1 MVPVHVPGWLTVM
14 VRVGGVPNPE
24 KGSLLIPGTGLT
36 LQINQVLPAAS
47 AYVTAGHDEGSS
59 TVLDS
64 GATEHISPNVKG
76 PLTAAPISA
85 IHGLSGKST
94 PVTGM
99 GTVNQVK
106 NVMCVPGSSRRL
118 LSVARLLEQLGGRIV
133 FTSNKAYHVNDEIA
147 TPIATRNGKGL
158 YKVTTQDYD
167 LKTANTQTASSFVGN
182 SVSADLAHERVTTLH
197 RTFGHASK
205 EALRTLIKQNNFAG
219 VHEHHLQLLQ
229 PCNAC
234 ILVPY

>member
-1 MVPVHVPGWLTVM
+1 MLPVVVPVRVPGWLTVM
-14 VRVGGVPNPE
+14 VRVGHVPEPG
-24 KGSLLIPGTGLT
+24 KGCLVIPGTALV
-36 LQINQVLPAAS
+36 LQINQVLPAGVAC
-47 AYVTAGHDEGSS
+47 VTADRDDDSG

-64 GATEHISPNVKG
+64 GATEHISPKVKG

-85 IHGLSGKST
+85 IHGLSGKGT

-133 FTSNKAYHVNDEIA
+133 FTSNKAYHVNDKVA

-158 YKVTTQDYD
+158 YKVTTRDYD
-167 LKTANTQTASSFVGN
+167 LKA
-182 SVSADLAHERVTTLH
+182 VT
-197 RTFGHASK
+197 
-205 EALRTLIKQNNFAG
+205 
-219 VHEHHLQLLQ
+219 V
-229 PCNAC
+229 
-234 ILVPY
+234 